1 VFLFGAEA
9 LKVEWIALIV
19 AVLANVLTNISLKL
33 AAKNVASG
41 SLGNLPASFLAQPWT
56 WVGVAA
62 GGILLASYV
71 VAIRQLGLGYCYA
84 TVTSLAL
91 VLLTIAAAVVLGERL
106 TLTSVV
112 GVSLVLLGVLCLTYG
127 EYSR

>member
-1 VFLFGAEA
+1 M
-9 LKVEWIALIV
+9 EWIALVV

-33 AAKNVASG
+33 AAKNVAGASFE
-41 SLGNLPASFLAQPWT
+41 NLPLSFLAQPWT
-56 WVGVAA
+56 WVGVGA

-91 VLLTIAAAVVLGERL
+91 VLLTISAAVVLGERL
-106 TLTSVV
+106 TLTSVA